1 MTAHP
6 GTPRLDPLPPD
17 QMTDEQRELLSPMA
31 QPLNIFST
39 LVRHPG
45 LFRRWMA
52 FAGKLLQ
59 GGKLPERAREL
70 VILRT
75 AWRCG
80 ASYEWAQHVAIARN
94 AGLSVHE
101 IRAVAEDGLDT
112 HAWSPAEAALLR
124 AVDELVDHHCIGDA
138 TWTTLAAEFDER
150 QLIEVPML
158 SGHYALLAGTLNS
171 LGVQPERSDL
181 PALGEA

>member
-1 MTAHP
+1 MTTHP
-6 GTPRLDPLPPD
+6 ATARLGPLPPD
-17 QMTDEQRELLSPMA
+17 EMSDEQRELLSAIP

-45 LFRRWMA
+45 LFRRWMP

-59 GGKLPERAREL
+59 GGKLPARAREL

-80 ASYEWAQHVAIARN
+80 ADYEWGQHVAIARD
-94 AGLSVHE
+94 AGLSVEE
-101 IRAVAEDGLDT
+101 IRAVAKDGPD
-112 HAWSPAEAALLR
+112 APGWPASEAALLR
-124 AVDELVDHHCIGDA
+124 AVDELVDQHCIGDD
-138 TWTTLAAEFDER
+138 TWAALAASFDER

-171 LGVQPERSDL
+171 LGVQPERPDL

>member
-1 MTAHP
+1 MTVHP

-17 QMTDEQRELLSPMA
+17 EMTDEQRELLSAMP

-45 LFRRWMA
+45 LFRRWLA

-59 GGKLPERAREL
+59 GGKLPARAREL

-80 ASYEWAQHVAIARN
+80 ASYEWAQHVAIARD
-94 AGLSVHE
+94 AGLSVDE
-101 IRAVAEDGLDT
+101 IRAVAKDGPDAP
-112 HAWSPAEAALLR
+112 AWSSVEAALLR
-124 AVDELVDHHCIGDA
+124 AVDELVDHHCIGDD
-138 TWTTLAAEFDER
+138 TWAALAAEYDQR

-171 LGVQPERSDL
+171 LGVQPERSDV